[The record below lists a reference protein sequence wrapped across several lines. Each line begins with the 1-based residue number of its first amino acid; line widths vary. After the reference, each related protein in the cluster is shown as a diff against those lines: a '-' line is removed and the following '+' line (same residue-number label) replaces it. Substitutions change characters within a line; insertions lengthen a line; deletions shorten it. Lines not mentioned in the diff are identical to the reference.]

1 MKYSDIGERFIRYAS
16 VITQSKEGCP
26 TTPSTPEQR
35 DLAVILRDELEE
47 MGLPEVYYDEEHCY
61 VYATL
66 PGNIPADEAKL
77 ALLPDRA
84 AKRRENTAPI
94 LGLVAH
100 MDTVDAIAKKEVKPR
115 RICSYDGGDIVL
127 NEEEHVVLSPAMFP
141 SLNRHKGCDLV
152 VTDGTTVLG
161 ADDKSGIAV
170 AMEVLDF
177 FINHPEYAHG
187 TIRVCFTP
195 DEEVGNGTL
204 WLDKNRFACD
214 YAYTIDG
221 GGIGDLEY
229 ENFNAATAWV
239 SCRGVSCHPGSAKN
253 LMVNALL
260 VAMEYNSMLPA
271 LDIPGRT
278 EGYQGFFHITGM
290 SGTADEAEMEYIIR
304 DHDLE
309 KFTERKNVML
319 RAAEEINR
327 RYSDGTVS
335 VRIEDS
341 YFNMAEKV
349 KPHMH
354 LIDLAVASMKE
365 LGIEPNITPIRGG
378 TDGCKLSY
386 EGIPCPNLGT
396 GGYNCHGRYEYAC
409 VEEMAKDAELVVRI
423 LNKYASYE
431 VDAPKA

>member
-100 MDTVDAIAKKEVKPR
+100 MDTVDAVAKKEVKPR

-214 YAYTIDG
+214 YCDMKY
-221 GGIGDLEY
+221 Y
-229 ENFNAATAWV
+229 
-239 SCRGVSCHPGSAKN
+239 CRK
-253 LMVNALL
+253 
-260 VAMEYNSMLPA
+260 
-271 LDIPGRT
+271 
-278 EGYQGFFHITGM
+278 
-290 SGTADEAEMEYIIR
+290 
-304 DHDLE
+304 
-309 KFTERKNVML
+309 
-319 RAAEEINR
+319 EE
-327 RYSDGTVS
+327 
-335 VRIEDS
+335 
-341 YFNMAEKV
+341 V
-349 KPHMH
+349 K
-354 LIDLAVASMKE
+354 
-365 LGIEPNITPIRGG
+365 
-378 TDGCKLSY
+378 
-386 EGIPCPNLGT
+386 
-396 GGYNCHGRYEYAC
+396 
-409 VEEMAKDAELVVRI
+409 
-423 LNKYASYE
+423 
-431 VDAPKA
+431 

>member
-1 MKYSDIGERFIRYAS
+1 MKYSDIGERFIRHAS

-35 DLAVILRDELEE
+35 DLAVILRDELSE
-47 MGLPEVYYDEEHCY
+47 MGLSEVYYDEEHCY

-100 MDTVDAIAKKEVKPR
+100 MDTVDAVAKKEVRPR
-115 RICSYDGGDIVL
+115 RIHSYDGGDIVL
-127 NEEEHVVLSPAMFP
+127 NEEEHIVLSPAMFP
-141 SLNRHKGCDLV
+141 SLNEHKGCDLV

-170 AMEVLDF
+170 AMEALDF

-309 KFTERKNVML
+309 KFSERKDVMR

-365 LGIEPNITPIRGG
+365 LGIEPNSTPIRGG

>member
-26 TTPSTPEQR
+26 TTPSTPEKR

>member
-100 MDTVDAIAKKEVKPR
+100 MDTVDAVAKKEVKPR

-239 SCRGVSCHPGSAKN
+239 KCRGVSCHPGSAKN